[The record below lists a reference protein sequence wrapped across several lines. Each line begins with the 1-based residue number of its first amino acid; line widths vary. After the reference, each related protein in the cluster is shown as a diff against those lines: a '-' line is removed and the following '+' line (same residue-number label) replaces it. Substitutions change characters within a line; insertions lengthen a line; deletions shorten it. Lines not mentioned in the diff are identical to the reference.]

1 MGTVLIRWKFQP
13 IKAVPP
19 CTCST
24 CPHPARLSE
33 DIDLQWLGDGDSL
46 EAVHA
51 ADRAIHEI
59 CDALH
64 LGLMGKIRS
73 GQPTQMRY
81 VTYAQRFREGI
92 LKTPLKVDI
101 NFGAQSPRKPEIVD
115 SCQLRAW
122 QIRDVPVMD
131 K

>member
-1 MGTVLIRWKFQP
+1 M
-13 IKAVPP
+13 
-19 CTCST
+19 
-24 CPHPARLSE
+24 
-33 DIDLQWLGDGDSL
+33 

-64 LGLMGKIRS
+64 LGLTGKIRL
-73 GQPTQMRY
+73 GLPTQMRY

-92 LKTPLKVDI
+92 FKTQLKVDI
-101 NFGAQSPRKPEIVD
+101 NFEAQSPREPEIAD

-131 K
+131 KYEVVAGKSAALMGDRRLRDLYDVY

>member
-1 MGTVLIRWKFQP
+1 M
-13 IKAVPP
+13 
-19 CTCST
+19 
-24 CPHPARLSE
+24 
-33 DIDLQWLGDGDSL
+33 
-46 EAVHA
+46 EAVRA

-64 LGLMGKIRS
+64 LGLTGKIRS
-73 GQPTQMRY
+73 GQPTQMRC

-92 LKTPLKVDI
+92 LKTPLKVGI
-101 NFGAQSPRKPEIVD
+101 NFGAQPPREPEIVA